1 MPGST
6 DSLSDALKNVWTEE
20 VMAAR
25 LDMSNALNRQIYS
38 GGLYHIPIN
47 LKMTPSAIRERKQR
61 QLEMNN
67 QLARVKRGNKPS
79 YRQRQKNGRKAA
91 GR

>member
-1 MPGST
+1 MPGTT
-6 DSLSDALKNVWTEE
+6 DSLEGALKTIWNEE
-20 VMAAR
+20 TMAAQW
-25 LDMSNALNRQIYS
+25 DMKNALNRQLYS
-38 GGLYHIPIN
+38 GGLYQVPIN